1 MTAPIAVAACDS
13 PTSKRDVGNSRALV
27 AISTMSDII
36 SASLNI
42 SVLTE
47 CPQCETQIDLMNQD
61 ETSGVDHNEEGGVV
75 SQACPDGCWT
85 TQHQS
90 FKVRSVKCS
99 VCGGEFDV
107 HGLEW

>member
-1 MTAPIAVAACDS
+1 VTAPIAVAACDP
-13 PTSKRDVGNSRALV
+13 PTSKRDDGNSRALELLS
-27 AISTMSDII
+27 AMPDIV

-47 CPQCETQIDLMNQD
+47 CPQCEASIDLMNQND
-61 ETSGVDHNEEGGVV
+61 TSGVDHNEEGGVV

-90 FKVRSVKCS
+90 FKVRTVKCS
-99 VCGGEFDV
+99 ECCKEFDV